1 MARAYY
7 YRPIKYTVQDH
18 SGAGVLTTAIS
29 AEINVVNIST
39 TVDCYFKVEGTAASK
54 DGMLLSADGN
64 ITIKVSPSDTISAY
78 ATGAGQISV
87 TEMSE

>member
-1 MARAYY
+1 MAREYY
-7 YRPIKYTVQDH
+7 YITIKYTVQDH
-18 SGAGVLTTAIS
+18 SGAGVITTAIS

>member
-1 MARAYY
+1 MARVYY
-7 YRPIKYTVQDH
+7 YSPIKYTVQDH

-54 DGMLLSADGN
+54 DGMLLSADGD

>member
-1 MARAYY
+1 MARTYQ

-29 AEINVVNIST
+29 ADVYLVYIST
-39 TVDCYFKVEGTAASK
+39 TVACYIKLEGTAANK
-54 DGMLLSADGN
+54 NGMLSSANDS
-64 ITIKVSPSDTISAY
+64 ITMKTSPSDTVSAY

-87 TEMSE
+87 TEMSS